1 MELVKKV
8 PHQWVTGAITQLQ
21 RTVTCVSE
29 RCRVYTDHDQSVL
42 SLLVHLLFLVS
53 VAVQQHFHV
62 SILFASTESHSSA

>member
-53 VAVQQHFHV
+53 VAVQQHLHV

>member
-29 RCRVYTDHDQSVL
+29 RCRVYTEHDQSVL

-53 VAVQQHFHV
+53 VAVQQHLHV
-62 SILFASTESHSSA
+62 SLCSSTESHSSA